1 MSFGRIPG
9 IVALLALAGA
19 PVNLW
24 SYLEHLL
31 PDSEGIDHSLKPE
44 HLCAFTV

>member
-24 SYLEHLL
+24 SYLGSCKFKTIL
-31 PDSEGIDHSLKPE
+31 DKRIDNIV
-44 HLCAFTV
+44 TY